1 MTSISSL
8 KFIESDFRELD
19 YARLGQFNI
28 YFFDGPHEEKDHYDA
43 IVIVQSVL
51 TDTFILIIDDWN
63 IPEVRKGTLTAIKN
77 LKIKII
83 SKIEIRT
90 TQNNDVA
97 RRSQGQFSEWHN
109 GYFFAVCSI
118 PLLVV
123 NHL

>member
-1 MTSISSL
+1 M
-8 KFIESDFRELD
+8 
-19 YARLGQFNI
+19 
-28 YFFDGPHEEKDHYDA
+28 
-43 IVIVQSVL
+43 L

-109 GYFFAVCSI
+109 GYFFAVCKKFLS
-118 PLLVV
+118 
-123 NHL
+123 